1 LKSNLKKIGPGFFP
15 PIDVEAD
22 GPGPI
27 YRKLY
32 NWFRGEIVSGRLRPG
47 QKVPSTREL
56 VSELKISR
64 STVLAAYQQLLAEG
78 YLEGAHGS
86 GTYVAKS
93 IPDYLTRYAS
103 PNLRPS
109 ANGNPGN
116 GPRDF
121 SKLAKELLSY
131 STPPLNPQFPPG
143 SRAFNC
149 GASALDRF
157 PAATWSRLMARH
169 LNHPKT
175 TLLQYGLA
183 FGYLPCREA
192 IAEYLS
198 VVRGIRCEASQVMIV
213 SGSQHGLEISARSL
227 LDPGDSVWVEE
238 PAYLGG
244 LRPLNAV
251 GARPVPVPVDAE
263 GLDVQE
269 GIKRCPHAR
278 AVLITPS
285 HQFPMGATMSASR
298 RMTLLDWAAQ
308 NGSWIIED
316 DYDSEYRFGV
326 RPIAA
331 LQGLDTDDRV
341 IYVGTFSKILFPALR
356 IGYLIVPKDLVPVF
370 AQVRRLSDIFPA
382 TPLQAVLADFIR
394 EGHLALHI
402 RRMRRLYLERHD
414 ILVSEIRR
422 QLGRGF
428 EIVTGNAGTH
438 LVMLLPPGIDDQI
451 VCQQAADK
459 GIASLSLSSLCQE
472 TPRHRGLVLG
482 YGAVD
487 RQQIREGVSKL
498 AVILQSCVSSKSK

>member
-1 LKSNLKKIGPGFFP
+1 VKSNLKKNGPGFFP
-15 PIDVEAD
+15 PIDVQANE
-22 GPGPI
+22 PGPI

-32 NWFRGEIVSGRLRPG
+32 HWFRDEIVSGRLRSG

-56 VSELKISR
+56 VAELKISR

-93 IPDYLTRYAS
+93 IPDYLTRYTS
-103 PNLRPS
+103 TKLRRC
-109 ANGNPGN
+109 ANGTQGN
-116 GPRDF
+116 GPRAF
-121 SKLAKELLSY
+121 SNLAKDLLSY

-143 SRAFNC
+143 SKAFNC
-149 GASALDRF
+149 GGSALDRF
-157 PAATWSRLMARH
+157 PATTWARLMARH
-169 LNHPKT
+169 LNRPKLA
-175 TLLQYGLA
+175 LLQYGLT
-183 FGYLPCREA
+183 FGFLPCREA
-192 IAEYLS
+192 IAEYLT
-198 VVRGIRCEASQVMIV
+198 VVRGVRCDASQVMIV
-213 SGSQHGLEISARSL
+213 SGSQHGLEISARAL
-227 LDPGDSVWVEE
+227 LDPGDCVWVEE

-251 GARPVPVPVDAE
+251 GARPIPVPVDAE

-269 GIKRCPHAR
+269 GIKRCSHAR

-298 RMTLLDWAAQ
+298 RMMLLDWAAR

-326 RPIAA
+326 RPVAA
-331 LQGLDTDDRV
+331 LQGLDTDERV
-341 IYVGTFSKILFPALR
+341 IYVGTFSKILFPSLR
-356 IGYLIVPKDLVPVF
+356 IGYLIIPKDLVPAF
-370 AQVRRLSDIFPA
+370 AQVRRFSDIFPA

-394 EGHLALHI
+394 EGHLSLHI

-422 QLGRGF
+422 QLGAGF

-438 LVMLLPPGIDDQI
+438 LVMLVPPGIDDQI
-451 VCQQAADK
+451 VCRQAADM
-459 GIASLSLSSLCQE
+459 GIATLSLSSLCQE

-498 AVILQSCVSSKSK
+498 GAILGNLGA